1 MPEVYTNRLL
11 IGTQGHMI
19 SRKNPPISPVFYDV
33 LCPNETGRVPICL
46 LTTEGGSRGPDV
58 VKDMIVN
65 STFQ

>member
-33 LCPNETGRVPICL
+33 LCPNETGRVLCL
-46 LTTEGGSRGPDV
+46 PTQSVSRLKVDLGV
-58 VKDMIVN
+58 QTW
-65 STFQ
+65 SRT